1 MPLLPPSSGTRRTAR
16 SRLRRASGAVALVAA
31 ALLGSVVPSHAGTP
45 GGGDGGAGGTDSRP
59 GHRDRPT
66 VVLVHG
72 AFSDGSAWRGV
83 IKRLRHRGY
92 PVIAPANPLRDL
104 AGDSAYIASVLRNI
118 EGPVVL
124 VGHSYAGAV
133 ISNAAAGDPDV
144 KALVYIAA
152 FALDVGESTETI
164 SEAFPGGEVSEAVV
178 PVPYTRPDGGTG
190 TEFYVRRDRYREVL
204 MADVPR
210 HEAALMAVHQRPI
223 GLAAVTGVSQ
233 AAAWRTIPSWFLV
246 AREDRAL
253 SPAAERF
260 MARRAGARTV
270 EIDAPHFAQVS
281 HPGPVARLI
290 TDAAEHT
297 AHTARLPERGDGGDG
312 SDGGDRGDGG
322 VSGGGGDRGGVARTP
337 VA

>member
-1 MPLLPPSSGTRRTAR
+1 MPLFPPASRTGRTTR
-16 SRLRRASGAVALVAA
+16 SRLRRASGAAALIAA
-31 ALLGSVVPSHAGTP
+31 ALLGTVVPAAAGSP
-45 GGGDGGAGGTDSRP
+45 RGGDRGDAGETAQRP
-59 GHRDRPT
+59 EHRDRPT

-83 IKRLRHRGY
+83 IKRLKHRGY
-92 PVIAPANPLRDL
+92 PVIAPANPLRGL
-104 AGDSAYIASVLRNI
+104 AGDSAYLASVLRAI
-118 EGPVVL
+118 DGPIVL

-144 KALVYIAA
+144 EALVYIAA

-190 TEFYVRRDRYREVL
+190 TDFYVRRDRYREVL

-210 HEAALMAVHQRPI
+210 HKAALMAVHQRPVT
-223 GLAAVTGVSQ
+223 LEAVTDVSQ

-260 MARRAGARTV
+260 MARRAGSRTV

-281 HPGPVARLI
+281 HPGPVTRLI

-297 AHTARLPERGDGGDG
+297 ARATRLPGRGEGGDLG
-312 SDGGDRGDGG
+312 H
-322 VSGGGGDRGGVARTP
+322 SGGAGDRGGVARTP